1 MIVSRAN
8 QGVISTPHIQE
19 YPDLIIYLPVMI
31 LSWNIWGG
39 RLGQYTS
46 IFKE

>member
-19 YPDLIIYLPVMI
+19 YPVPVMI

-39 RLGQYTS
+39 CLGQYTS

>member
-19 YPDLIIYLPVMI
+19 YPDLHYISTSHDLVLEYLGTSPRSIY
-31 LSWNIWGG
+31 
-39 RLGQYTS
+39 QY
-46 IFKE
+46 F